1 MRICGESMFFFFFFL
16 VLGQSRCRLS
26 FFLIQF
32 SSQQSTRESLKHL
45 TSTWS
50 CLERKQQG
58 WLASGDGGVFAG
70 PGFDLMTL
78 GWSGIRSDDSLRW
91 VSHDNLCKWKK
102 CLRIKV
108 WNCSFSMACL
118 FSYYSEFGLNLW
130 PRNRSW
136 TCQNCITNSP
146 DSAIVTRSASN
157 IIHDDYNF
165 YVARCWNKNSP
176 FFLNYPKQFYL

>member
-1 MRICGESMFFFFFFL
+1 MRICGESMLSMFFFFFFL

-70 PGFDLMTL
+70 PGFDLITLCVGFHMITYVNGRSVWELRFEIAHFQWLVYFLIIVNLVWTYDLEIEAERARTALPTVLIVPSWHVLPPILSMTTITFMWP
-78 GWSGIRSDDSLRW
+78 GAE
-91 VSHDNLCKWKK
+91 
-102 CLRIKV
+102 IKIAH
-108 WNCSFSMACL
+108 FS
-118 FSYYSEFGLNLW
+118 
-130 PRNRSW
+130 
-136 TCQNCITNSP
+136 
-146 DSAIVTRSASN
+146 
-157 IIHDDYNF
+157 
-165 YVARCWNKNSP
+165 
-176 FFLNYPKQFYL
+176 

>member
-1 MRICGESMFFFFFFL
+1 MRICGESMLSMFFFFFFL

-45 TSTWS
+45 ASTWS

-70 PGFDLMTL
+70 PGFDLITL
-78 GWSGIRSDDSLRW
+78 CVGFHMITYVNGRSVWELRFE
-91 VSHDNLCKWKK
+91 
-102 CLRIKV
+102 I
-108 WNCSFSMACL
+108 SMASL
-118 FSYYSEFGLNLW
+118 FSYFSEFGLNPR

-157 IIHDDYNF
+157 IIHDDYLPITF
-165 YVARCWNKNSP
+165 MWPGAEIKIAHFS
-176 FFLNYPKQFYL
+176 